1 MAANDGVKVMFN
13 AILAKI
19 NDENTRMANLEDKI
33 SDINTKVA
41 SLSTKVSSV
50 KADQGHLHVVINI
63 MQSQIIPEGNVVGG
77 NMKVPLHTVRV
88 SLKEDKVVLSST
100 ATPPQPP
107 CNRTVLLN
115 TQVPVPQVQ

>member
-1 MAANDGVKVMFN
+1 LEANDGVKVMFN
-13 AILAKI
+13 VILAKI
-19 NDENTRMANLEDKI
+19 NDENTRMANLEDMI
-33 SDINTKVA
+33 SHINTKVA

-50 KADQGHLHVVINI
+50 KADQGHLHVVVNI

-77 NMKVPLHTVRV
+77 NAKVPLHTVRV

-100 ATPPQPP
+100 AMPPQAP

-115 TQVPVPQVQ
+115 T